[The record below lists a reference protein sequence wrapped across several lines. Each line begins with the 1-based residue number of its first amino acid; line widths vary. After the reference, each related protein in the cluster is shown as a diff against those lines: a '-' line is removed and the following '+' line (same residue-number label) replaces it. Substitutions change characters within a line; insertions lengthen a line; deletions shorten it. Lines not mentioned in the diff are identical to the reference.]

1 MALRL
6 AFTEFLLAFCAV
18 VLADRVYGFSAR
30 IAAAFGLTKT
40 TSQTIEP
47 ALRAGMA
54 HDWYV
59 HFHRSTITGENVATP
74 RPAATAPR
82 TGQTS
87 TRQRPRRDSRPRLQ
101 A

>member
-1 MALRL
+1 MELRL

-30 IAAAFGLTKT
+30 IAAAFGLSPK

-59 HFHRSTITGENVATP
+59 HFHRSTITGELNPTP
-74 RPAATAPR
+74 RPVASAPR
-82 TGQTS
+82 TSQAP
-87 TRQRPRRDSRPRLQ
+87 TRRPRPDSRPRLR